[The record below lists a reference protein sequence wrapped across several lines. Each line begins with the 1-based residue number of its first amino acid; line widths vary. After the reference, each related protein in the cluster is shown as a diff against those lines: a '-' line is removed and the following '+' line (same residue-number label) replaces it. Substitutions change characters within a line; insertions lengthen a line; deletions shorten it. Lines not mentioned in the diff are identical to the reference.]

1 MATFSYS
8 RLLEITTIANSV
20 GAVFTNPAS
29 QITYIRNIIL
39 HNANTATEVVTL
51 WNVPDSG
58 GSAGTAGD
66 TNKFF
71 KKTLAVDETVILEFP
86 APGIVL
92 ENTNDTIQA
101 DCDTASKVTI
111 QMYGGKE
118 V

>member
-51 WNVPDSG
+51 WNVPDNG
-58 GSAGTAGD
+58 GAVGTAGD
-66 TNKFF
+66 TNRFF
-71 KKTLAVDETVILEFP
+71 KKVMAVDETVVLEFP

-92 ENTNDTIQA
+92 ENKNDTIQA